1 MGCIFTLVKTG
12 VIFGAGL
19 YTGVYVAQNYKIDK
33 VEDPKVLFEKA
44 QSYVKSKLAEHSD
57 DCKKGDK

>member
-1 MGCIFTLVKTG
+1 MIINMIKGL

-33 VEDPKVLFEKA
+33 VEDPKVLFERA
-44 QSYVKSKLAEHSD
+44 QAYLKDKLAEASD
-57 DCKKGDK
+57 KKDK

>member
-1 MGCIFTLVKTG
+1 MGCVFSLIKTS

-33 VEDPKVLFEKA
+33 VEDPKVLFERA
-44 QSYVKSKLAEHSD
+44 QAYLKDKLAEASD
-57 DCKKGDK
+57 KKDK